1 MLKPNQKI
9 CLYVEDGVPCGEY
22 TSIKEAYEGLQENK
36 KIDIEMCGQ
45 SGAKFFDYYFE
56 LHTETDDAI
65 YITDVKIYKR
75 NNKYFMK
82 SLKNN

>member
-9 CLYVEDGVPCGEY
+9 CLYMNDGVPCGEY
-22 TSIKEAYEGLQENK
+22 TSIKEAYEGLQECK
-36 KIDIEMCGQ
+36 RFDLSIDKLV
-45 SGAKFFDYYFE
+45 AKFNEYYFE
-56 LHTETDDAI
+56 FHEEDDKNI